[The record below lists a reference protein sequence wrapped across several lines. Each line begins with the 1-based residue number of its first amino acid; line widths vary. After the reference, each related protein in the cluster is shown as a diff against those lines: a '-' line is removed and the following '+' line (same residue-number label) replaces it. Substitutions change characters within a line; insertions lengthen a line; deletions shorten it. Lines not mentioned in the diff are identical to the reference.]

1 MDVDSDGKVTEE
13 EFVRACLSQE
23 TISKMLALKVID
35 VFIWQER
42 NLAFPNSW
50 WSEEKPMK
58 LKTWFQLILLFTHHL
73 YYSNN
78 YSKKQC
84 SIFSL
89 SPKAVDVWISTALL
103 SPLLL
108 QKIKNTTT
116 KILHVPCSLL
126 CFVAWN
132 IQKTYFDLL
141 KKIDF
146 MRANFFQIFEF
157 LNVSPE
163 MPMYLCWFLA
173 RKFKVKV
180 KIFQFSSW
188 NLKTIFSELQNQ
200 LKSAYFVTLKSA
212 EFNSILS

>member
-1 MDVDSDGKVTEE
+1 MSQKELGRIVKDLFHLFKKEDNPDKESQETIANKAFKEMDVDSDGKVTEE

-116 KILHVPCSLL
+116 KILHVPCSWL

-141 KKIDF
+141 KNLISCE
-146 MRANFFQIFEF
+146 RNFFK
-157 LNVSPE
+157 
-163 MPMYLCWFLA
+163 Y
-173 RKFKVKV
+173 
-180 KIFQFSSW
+180 
-188 NLKTIFSELQNQ
+188 
-200 LKSAYFVTLKSA
+200 LKSWMSVRKCPCSYVHFWR
-212 EFNSILS
+212 ENSK